1 MEGVSERWGVGSLT
15 YGKPQESLN
24 KRESTRNSLLAQGM
38 MQRHRAGDAGWGTEV
53 ASCLGAK
60 VLGVG
65 VLSDKGGKSV
75 CWGL

>member
-1 MEGVSERWGVGSLT
+1 MKGGGGVRSLT
-15 YGKPQESLN
+15 YGKPQGSLT

-38 MQRHRAGDAGWGTEV
+38 MQRHRDGNAGWGTDV

-60 VLGVG
+60 VLGVE
-65 VLSDKGGKSV
+65 VLTDKGGKSF